1 MNLEYIEDLIRKE
14 NIKLI
19 NAYLENTSGAYINYS
34 KLNVIIYDKTKL
46 ISSQEEKQTLMEELG
61 HYYYRCNL

>member
-1 MNLEYIEDLIRKE
+1 MNLEYVEDLIDRE

-34 KLNVIIYDKTKL
+34 KLNVIIYDKTNF
-46 ISSQEEKQTLMEELG
+46 SG
-61 HYYYRCNL
+61 NG